1 MYFRELLFQD
11 SIKSVGSLSLS
22 LIKCMS
28 KERDRFMYIAFVI
41 PDGGSDLNN
50 MKTNNQKPVNQ

>member
-1 MYFRELLFQD
+1 
-11 SIKSVGSLSLS
+11 
-22 LIKCMS
+22 MS